1 MKNYVLGASFVAG
14 VSMIAAPA
22 TAQATGF
29 IGGSYGNIEVDD
41 GTTSV
46 DGDLLGLEGSVAVP
60 LSGLYF
66 QADASLNQISDDTA
80 DSNVVFGAAH
90 LGVRNAQWAAAGFIG
105 VSSNEDA
112 DSTGIYY
119 GGEFAYYLPQF
130 TIAGGIGLGNFDDTD
145 VDLTA
150 YAAEGRFF
158 ATDNFRIDAHGGVGT
173 LDLGGIV
180 EVDTTNLGIGAE
192 WKPDN
197 FPISLY
203 AAYDV
208 NSIDDADLDI
218 STISVGIRFD
228 FGNGTL
234 KLRDRNGP
242 TFRSLGGLEGFGRIF

>member
-1 MKNYVLGASFVAG
+1 MKKYILGASLVAG

-22 TAQATGF
+22 TAQASGY
-29 IGGSYGNIEVDD
+29 IGGSYGQIEIDD

-46 DGDLLGLEGSVAVP
+46 DGDLLGIDGAVAVP
-60 LSGLYF
+60 LGGLYF
-66 QADASLNQISDDTA
+66 QANAAFNQISDDTS
-80 DSNVVFGAAH
+80 DSNLMSGSAH
-90 LGVRNAQWAAAGFIG
+90 LGVRNAQWALAGFVG
-105 VSSNEDA
+105 VTNNEDL

-130 TIAGGIGLGNFDDTD
+130 TIALGGGFGNMDDTD
-145 VDLTA
+145 VEVNGIT
-150 YAAEGRFF
+150 AEGRFF
-158 ATDNFRIDAHGGVGT
+158 ATDNFRIDAHGGVGS
-173 LDLGGIV
+173 LDLAGIV
-180 EVDTTNLGIGAE
+180 EVDTKNIGVGAE

-197 FPISLY
+197 FPISFY

-208 NSIDDADLDI
+208 SSIDDADLDL

-242 TFRSLGGLEGFGRIF
+242 TFRSLAGLEGFGRIF